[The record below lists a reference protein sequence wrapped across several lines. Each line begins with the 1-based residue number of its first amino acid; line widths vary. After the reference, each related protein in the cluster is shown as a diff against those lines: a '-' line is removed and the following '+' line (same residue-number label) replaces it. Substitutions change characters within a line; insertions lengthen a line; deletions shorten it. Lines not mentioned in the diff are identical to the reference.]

1 MPSVRQLIVDTV
13 LQNLPVG
20 LLVFDPNGVI
30 MVSSP
35 SAVKILGYSPQL
47 LVNKPFRDVLL
58 NSPENEAFVG
68 LLAEA
73 VEEGLGFTHREAGYQ
88 SPEGNFSR
96 LLLTAS
102 ILEKAGKNVGV
113 VVIMDDV
120 TALRQA
126 QEREAGILREKNR
139 LQYDMI
145 ESMNTLA
152 LSVAHQIRN
161 RTATIGGFSLKLL
174 RDLRAIDHSTV
185 YPEIIFQ
192 EAKRLEDVV
201 GAVVRLASI
210 SRLRPEMVA
219 VRPIIDKAV
228 ADVSKV
234 ARGLCRQV
242 AWNIDVED
250 HELLADPELLR
261 LALTEVLL
269 NCLEFNNR
277 GDVSIAILARKG
289 DGYTIGVTDNGPGVA
304 AGSKPFV
311 FDPFYST
318 KPQGAGIGLTIVRK
332 IVIEHDGH
340 VSLESPGGGGALVRI
355 RLGGVS
361 GETLFS
367 PPCEEG
373 KAFDAGLLARK
384 AAVAGVDVCG
394 LNYIDAVRKLQ
405 AWEGYS
411 PCFGYGLFDRCGQTH
426 CGFRNDCMQI
436 RIIGVPTGSIPASS

>member
-1 MPSVRQLIVDTV
+1 MPSVRQIIADNV

-20 LLVFDPNGVI
+20 LLVFDPNGAI
-30 MVSSP
+30 MASSP
-35 SAVKILGYSPQL
+35 SAAKILGYSPRQL
-47 LVNKPFRDVLL
+47 RNRPFREILL
-58 NSPENEAFVG
+58 DSAENEAFNR

-73 VEEGLGFTHREAGYQ
+73 VEEGLGFTHREATYHA
-88 SPEGNFSR
+88 SEGVFSR
-96 LLLTAS
+96 LSLTAS
-102 ILEKAGKNVGV
+102 ILEKAGKKVGV
-113 VVIMDDV
+113 AVIMDDV
-120 TALRQA
+120 TALRRA

-210 SRLRPEMVA
+210 SRLRPEIVS
-219 VRPIIDKAV
+219 VRPVIDKAV
-228 ADVSKV
+228 EDVNKV
-234 ARGLCRQV
+234 ARGLNRRI
-242 AWNIDVED
+242 AWDIDVED

-269 NCLEFNNR
+269 NCLEFNNS
-277 GDVSIAILARKG
+277 GDARVAILARKG

-340 VSLESPGGGGALVRI
+340 VSLESLGDGGASVQI

-361 GETLFS
+361 GESLFS

-373 KAFDAGLLARK
+373 RAFDAGLLAAK
-384 AAVAGVDVCG
+384 AAAAGVDVCG

-405 AWEGYS
+405 SFEGFS
-411 PCFGYGLFDRCGQTH
+411 PCFGYGLFDRCGQPR

-436 RIIGVPTGSIPASS
+436 KIIGAPCGPLPASS

>member
-1 MPSVRQLIVDTV
+1 MPSVRQLIVDNV
-13 LQNLPVG
+13 LKNLPVG
-20 LLVFDPNGVI
+20 LVVFDPAGAI
-30 MVSSP
+30 MVASP
-35 SAVKILGYSPQL
+35 SAAKILGYSPRL
-47 LVNKPFRDVLL
+47 LGNRPFREL
-58 NSPENEAFVG
+58 SFEFPENEAFKRC
-68 LLAEA
+68 LAEA
-73 VEEGLGFTHREAGYQ
+73 VEEGRGFTHREAVYR
-88 SPEGNFSR
+88 SPDGNVSR
-96 LLLTAS
+96 LLLTAT

-174 RDLRAIDHSTV
+174 RELRAIDHSTV

-210 SRLRPEMVA
+210 SRLRPEMVSA
-219 VRPIIDKAV
+219 RPIIDKAV
-228 ADVSKV
+228 ADVNKI
-234 ARGLCRQV
+234 ARGLNRQV
-242 AWNIDVED
+242 SWNIDVED

-277 GDVSIAILARKG
+277 GDASIAILAKKG

-332 IVIEHDGH
+332 IVIEHDGL
-340 VSLESPGGGGALVRI
+340 VSLESPGGGGASVQI
-355 RLGGVS
+355 RLGGAP
-361 GETLFS
+361 GESYFS

-373 KAFDAGLLARK
+373 KVFDAGLLAEK
-384 AAVAGVDVCG
+384 AASVGVDVRG

-411 PCFGYGLFDRCGQTH
+411 PCFGYGLFDRCGQAR
-426 CGFRNDCMQI
+426 CGFRSDCMQI
-436 RIIGVPTGSIPASS
+436 KIIGAPCGPLPAPS